1 MDTSIAGEVTEI
13 RLDIDQL
20 TDEQLETLARLV
32 CKKLREA
39 IRQET
44 ERAGRF

>member
-1 MDTSIAGEVTEI
+1 METSNAGEGTEI

-20 TDEQLETLARLV
+20 TEEQLECLAQLV